1 LHAVPFLVKENHQLC
16 RWFEKACRYAQS
28 RRSDKPPLWITTGTA
43 GGYAWEDSRQF
54 RYFGEFG
61 ERMGKTLQN
70 RQGVV

>member
-1 LHAVPFLVKENHQLC
+1 MPFLFWLKKTTSCAGGSKKPAAMPNPAAATSLC
-16 RWFEKACRYAQS
+16 
-28 RRSDKPPLWITTGTA
+28 ITTGTA

-70 RQGVV
+70 RQGLV